1 MSALLRFAVL
11 IPLIFSLVA
20 FVLTNLALFA
30 GHQKGFME
38 EYAVIRLNTSML
50 GQDIF
55 QSDDSSD
62 SSSSSSDDDD
72 GDSLWDKITDKVDD
86 IKDDVKGKISDIV
99 GDIADDLADEL
110 GISDWYSLHIM
121 NACMGSFGPNATT
134 SHYKLNTTNCTSSSP
149 ANRFNLT
156 EILDHQLSIGPL
168 DLNLADI
175 HWPGSIQSS
184 IDTLNGALLALFV
197 FYVLGVGFSG
207 LSMLACVPA
216 FLLQQQQPG
225 KRLVLMVN
233 AALASLAAA
242 TITLGSIIATAA
254 SAVAVS
260 AINDKG
266 EPVTLVATQG
276 SKFYGLTW
284 AAAALMIVSALFWV
298 GKFAWLW
305 KKEKRER
312 ERYSKERF

>member
-55 QSDDSSD
+55 QSEDSSD
-62 SSSSSSDDDD
+62 SSSSDD
-72 GDSLWDKITDKVDD
+72 GDSDSLWDKITDKVDD
-86 IKDDVKGKISDIV
+86 IKDDVKGKISDII

-110 GISDWYSLHIM
+110 GINDWYSLHIM
-121 NACMGSFGPNATT
+121 NACMGSFGPNATA
-134 SHYKLNTTNCTSSSP
+134 SHYKLNTTNCTSSP

-175 HWPGSIQSS
+175 HWPGGIQSS

-207 LSMLACVPA
+207 LAMLACVPA
-216 FLLQQQQPG
+216 FLLQD
-225 KRLVLMVN
+225 KRLFLMVN
-233 AALASLAAA
+233 GALALLAAA

-276 SKFYGLTW
+276 GKFYGLTW

-305 KKEKRER
+305 KREKRER

>member
-50 GQDIF
+50 GQDMF

-62 SSSSSSDDDD
+62 SSSSDDDD

-86 IKDDVKGKISDIV
+86 IKDDVKGKISDII

-110 GISDWYSLHIM
+110 GINDWYSLHIM

-175 HWPGSIQSS
+175 HWPGGIQSS
-184 IDTLNGALLALFV
+184 IDTLNAALLALFV

-207 LSMLACVPA
+207 LAMLACVPA
-216 FLLQQQQPG
+216 FLLQD

-233 AALASLAAA
+233 SALALLAAA

-305 KKEKRER
+305 KREKRER

>member
-1 MSALLRFAVL
+1 MANLLRFAVL

-38 EYAVIRLNTSML
+38 EYAVIRLNASRL
-50 GQDIF
+50 GQDMF

-62 SSSSSSDDDD
+62 SSSNDDDD
-72 GDSLWDKITDKVDD
+72 SESIWDKITDKVDD
-86 IKDDVKGKISDIV
+86 LKDDVKGKIN
-99 GDIADDLADEL
+99 DIAGDLAEDLADEL
-110 GISDWYSLHIM
+110 GIDDWYSLHIM

-134 SHYKLNTTNCTSSSP
+134 SHFKLNTTNCTSSSP

-156 EILDHQLSIGPL
+156 AILDQQLSIGPL
-168 DLNLADI
+168 DINLADI

-207 LSMLACVPA
+207 LAMLACIPA
-216 FLLQQQQPG
+216 FLLQD

-233 AALASLAAA
+233 GALALLAAA

-276 SKFYGLTW
+276 TKFYGLTW

-298 GKFAWLW
+298 GKFAFLW
-305 KKEKRER
+305 KREKRER

>member
-1 MSALLRFAVL
+1 MSALLRFTVL

-50 GQDIF
+50 GQDMF
-55 QSDDSSD
+55 QSDDSAD
-62 SSSSSSDDDD
+62 SSNASEDD

-207 LSMLACVPA
+207 LAMLACVPA
-216 FLLQQQQPG
+216 FLLQPD

-233 AALASLAAA
+233 GALASLAAA
-242 TITLGSIIATAA
+242 TITLGGIIATAA

-276 SKFYGLTW
+276 AKFYGLTW